1 MSLLS
6 LSCLCHPTRSSLSP
20 PPPPTFSQYEA
31 VLELSERCYGDDK
44 EKCLPA
50 LTNLANLYIA
60 MENFDEAEVYL
71 KKALLLSQKVL
82 GKHAAATI
90 HCVDQLVALFKAQN
104 DMTSALSY
112 LQWSFDGKKAE
123 LGGDNLD
130 TLSAAYGA
138 SFIWVQLAS
147 RVSESSCLSR
157 SLSRPP

>member
-1 MSLLS
+1 MYLSRSLL
-6 LSCLCHPTRSSLSP
+6 LFCLLLPVFANLGLK
-20 PPPPTFSQYEA
+20 QYEA
-31 VLELSERCYGDDK
+31 VLELSERCYGDDQ

-90 HCVDQLVALFKAQN
+90 HCVDQLVSLFKAQN
-104 DMTSALSY
+104 DMPSALSY

-123 LGGDNLD
+123 LGEDNLE
-130 TLSAAYGA
+130 TLSAAYGWYFEPVA
-138 SFIWVQLAS
+138 VLYG
-147 RVSESSCLSR
+147 CLY
-157 SLSRPP
+157 PF